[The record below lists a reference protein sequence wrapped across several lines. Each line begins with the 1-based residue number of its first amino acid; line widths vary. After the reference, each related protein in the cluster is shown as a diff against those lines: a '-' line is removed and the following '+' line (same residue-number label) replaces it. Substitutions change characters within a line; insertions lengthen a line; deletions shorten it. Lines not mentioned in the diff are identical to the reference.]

1 MAESIKVFENS
12 LRDYLIDVHSDS
24 YNSAGK
30 IRHRYNNLK
39 VFMEPNKIPIPHFGV
54 SVNISSACYTLEP
67 LAKIAGSMG
76 QDEKF
81 VLMWAMRPNIYG
93 ELKRQWAYITKSSEI
108 MKEQVPNE
116 KEAEERMTITKEE
129 IKEAADS
136 VTGFGVR
143 KRQEDDEDRI

>member
-12 LRDYLIDVHSDS
+12 LRDYLIDVQTDA

-39 VFMEPNKIPIPHFGV
+39 VYMEPNKIPIPHFGV

-67 LAKIAGSMG
+67 LVKIAGSMG
-76 QDEKF
+76 QDEKYI
-81 VLMWAMRPNIYG
+81 LMWAMRPNIYG

-108 MKEQVPNE
+108 ITESMEEGKES
-116 KEAEERMTITKEE
+116 KDKEE
-129 IKEAADS
+129 IKEAADA
-136 VTGFGVR
+136 VTGFGV
-143 KRQEDDEDRI
+143 KKKQKKNNED

>member
-24 YNSAGK
+24 YNTAGK

-39 VFMEPNKIPIPHFGV
+39 VYMEPNKIPIPHFGV

-93 ELKRQWAYITKSSEI
+93 ELKRQWAYITKSAEI
-108 MKEQVPNE
+108 LKD
-116 KEAEERMTITKEE
+116 EAVNEERHIPKDE
-129 IKEAADS
+129 ISEAADS
-136 VTGFGVR
+136 VTGFGVK
-143 KRQEDDEDRI
+143 KRQENYEDKK